1 MVLKTHINKSFD
13 VSWAL
18 PFLPE
23 MVLLQLTCLSVSS
36 LSAQLS
42 GSALSWAGWDHHLLH
57 LRDQHRHSTFRILRN
72 ASYHWPI
79 LNKLLTTTSILLW
92 AIDCEIKNSVF
103 TPSKF
108 HFAIFGPGSKKK
120 KKKRYQY
127 GHLIHL
133 FIHSFSHSITCVFQF
148 YAFNKCNYS
157 ILYMFIQLLF
167 FCKSLKNM
175 SERTEPYHITRNTS
189 LKNDWLLH

>member
-1 MVLKTHINKSFD
+1 MCPEPFHSSPRWSFS
-13 VSWAL
+13 SW
-18 PFLPE
+18 P
-23 MVLLQLTCLSVSS
+23 VCLSL
-36 LSAQLS
+36 LSEHSFL
-42 GSALSWAGWDHHLLH
+42 GVLWAGQDGTITSFISGTSTDTAHLESWGMHHIIDPYWINCSLQH
-57 LRDQHRHSTFRILRN
+57 LSCCGQLIVRSRTQYLPPVN
-72 ASYHWPI
+72 
-79 LNKLLTTTSILLW
+79 
-92 AIDCEIKNSVF
+92 F
-103 TPSKF
+103 TLQYLAQDP
-108 HFAIFGPGSKKK
+108 K

-175 SERTEPYHITRNTS
+175 SERTEPYHITCNTS